1 MRECDYTV
9 HLLPFTFKLST
20 EMKYPLFRERFLEA
34 GCVSTAEI
42 AAAYDCFD
50 KNNLTRW
57 CGQGLL
63 VQLRNGFYAFPDLL
77 RNDEFVYH
85 IANRMYAPSYV
96 SLHSALSYHGY
107 VRASAG
113 MPVSS
118 VSGRKTQSFRNA
130 FGKFD
135 YQKMKSELH
144 FGFGRHTVDGFS
156 FEMAYPEK
164 ALLDL
169 LYLYPT
175 LYGTEQ
181 GLRNFAIEEQM
192 LYENL
197 DIEKLYDYTERFGSH
212 ALSQRVDLFVR
223 VFGL

>member
-1 MRECDYTV
+1 
-9 HLLPFTFKLST
+9 
-20 EMKYPLFRERFLEA
+20 MKYPLFRERFLES

-42 AAAYDCFD
+42 AAAFGEFD
-50 KNNLTRW
+50 KNCLTRW
-57 CGQGLL
+57 CGQGFL
-63 VQLRNGFYAFPDLL
+63 VQLRNGFYAFPDQL
-77 RNDEFVYH
+77 RNADFVYH
-85 IANRMYAPSYV
+85 IANRIYAPSYV

-107 VRASAG
+107 VRAAAG

-118 VSGRKTQSFRNA
+118 VSGRKTASFRNA

-135 YQKMKSELH
+135 YQKMKQELH
-144 FGFGRHTVDGFS
+144 FGYGRHIVDGIS

-169 LYLYPT
+169 FYLYPT

-181 GLRNFAIEEQM
+181 GFHNFAIEEQM

-197 DIEKLYDYTERFGSH
+197 DVEKLYDYTERFGSR
-212 ALSQRVDLFVR
+212 ALEQRVTLFVS

>member
-1 MRECDYTV
+1 MN
-9 HLLPFTFKLST
+9 
-20 EMKYPLFRERFLEA
+20 YPLFRERFLPS

-42 AAAYDCFD
+42 AAAFGKFD
-50 KNNLTRW
+50 KNCLTRW

-63 VQLRNGFYAFPDLL
+63 VQLRNGFYAFPDFL
-77 RNDEFVYH
+77 RNEEFGYH
-85 IANRMYAPSYV
+85 IANKIYAPSYV
-96 SLHSALSYHGY
+96 SLHSALCYHGY
-107 VRASAG
+107 VRAAAG

-118 VSGRKTQSFRNA
+118 VSVRKTQSFRNV

-135 YQKMKSELH
+135 YQKMKQELH
-144 FGFGRHTVDGFS
+144 FGFGRHTVDGFT

-169 LYLYPT
+169 FYLYPS

-192 LYENL
+192 LYESL
-197 DIEKLYDYTERFGSH
+197 DMEKMYDYLERFGSR
-212 ALSQRVDLFVR
+212 ALGQRVDLFVR
-223 VFGL
+223 MFGL